1 MSARQSNTETTKEH
15 TMKNFSHA
23 ACDHASTKVARAKC
37 RREMAR
43 SIASLVSVATVV
55 AESPIITA
63 WESMKSGPLELI
75 AAPVR
80 TVVTAENW
88 REFKGQTVA
97 VDFYGVTDLAEI
109 TGWSDKNIQIK
120 VNGKTKRY
128 PAEHVLSA
136 TLV

>member
-1 MSARQSNTETTKEH
+1 MS
-15 TMKNFSHA
+15 KNFSHA
-23 ACDHASTKVARAKC
+23 ACQHASTKVARAKC

-43 SIASLVSVATVV
+43 SIAAVLTVV
-55 AESPIITA
+55 SESPIITA
-63 WESMKSGPLELI
+63 WESMKSGPLELT

-80 TVVTAENW
+80 TVVTADNW
-88 REFKGQTVA
+88 REYKGQTVA

-109 TGWSDKNIQIK
+109 TGWSEKNIQIK